1 MPDDDTRFDPADRS
15 RYELKRAANI
25 VVPFSPIRKARACG
39 VIALLG
45 ALAAP
50 LVATLPASVR
60 ESAFTGPPAS
70 APLGVAAV
78 ALAGTVAAGGAGLG
92 LVALQRRLARGPE
105 PTDDEVWT
113 LLAVEDALT
122 GIGFVTGGLGVVV
135 GLSLLASG
143 HWGLEA
149 LDGLRRNGIEPYL
162 SLPGIPLTPWLV
174 SAVGLVA
181 GLAVLAATV
190 VAVDPE

>member
-1 MPDDDTRFDPADRS
+1 MSDDPRFDPTDRS
-15 RYELKRAANI
+15 AYELTRAANVI
-25 VVPFSPIRKARACG
+25 VPLSPVRKARICG
-39 VIALLG
+39 AVALLG

-50 LVATLPASVR
+50 LVATLPAAVR
-60 ESAFTGPPAS
+60 EANFAGPPAATS
-70 APLGVAAV
+70 LGVAAV

-105 PTDDEVWT
+105 PTDDAVWT

-122 GIGFVTGGLGVVV
+122 GVGFVTGGLGVGV

-143 HWGLEA
+143 HWGVEA
-149 LDGLRRNGIEPYL
+149 LDALRRNGVEPYL
-162 SLPGIPLTPWLV
+162 SLSTVPVTPRLV
-174 SAVGLVA
+174 TAVALAV

-190 VAVDPE
+190 VVDRE